1 MINKIIAISDINIQI
16 YCEIPQDF
24 KIGDILSTTIGDKMY
39 KFEVMEINNNTIT
52 AIPLSS
58 VIG

>member
-24 KIGDILSTTIGDKMY
+24 KIGDILSTTIGDKLY
-39 KFEVMEINNNTIT
+39 KFEESKV
-52 AIPLSS
+52 
-58 VIG
+58 VGK